1 MYFNSSFSYEKS
13 NEVAPSTEAIS
24 RSPFPNSRK
33 IYVPGALHNI
43 QVAMREISLTDTKIS
58 GNIFTKILR

>member
-1 MYFNSSFSYEKS
+1 MKKS

-33 IYVPGALHNI
+33 IYVGALHNI

-58 GNIFTKILR
+58 GNVFTKTLR